1 MPLRL
6 IVSLCPLPFWS
17 CSTPLCLRLFT
28 EGVTTLPPPFIDL
41 SFFSLLFACVLG
53 ASVLP
58 CHWPLLLR
66 FPCLFLFCLFSALSL
81 PFSPCSLSVLRYPRV
96 LCLVFLAADWSGLP
110 APPSLPPFLSS
121 ASLPWRGLLIFR
133 HSTLFQ
139 CGTSGRRLVRGITPL
154 VPHYPSNSAL
164 SLAADWSRGCCIV
177 ILIHGTPY

>member
-1 MPLRL
+1 MIFPF
-6 IVSLCPLPFWS
+6 SLSLVCLCVGCVCPSVLLAFAPSFPLPF
-17 CSTPLCLRLFT
+17 
-28 EGVTTLPPPFIDL
+28 
-41 SFFSLLFACVLG
+41 
-53 ASVLP
+53 SVLP
-58 CHWPLLLR
+58 V
-66 FPCLFLFCLFSALSL
+66 FCSLSL

-96 LCLVFLAADWSGLP
+96 LCLVFLAADWSGFP

-164 SLAADWSRGCCIV
+164 SLAADWSRGWCVV